1 MNEEL
6 LKIICCPETQQSLA
20 LADAALIEALN
31 QGIAS
36 GQLKNRAGRIL
47 AEKLE
52 GGLRR
57 VDGRCVY
64 PLRAGIPILLI
75 DEAIPLVD

>member
-1 MNEEL
+1 MNAEL
-6 LKIICCPETQQSLA
+6 LKTICCPETHQSLA
-20 LADAALIEALN
+20 LADAATIELLN
-31 QGIAS
+31 QCIAS
-36 GQLKNRAGRIL
+36 GQLKNRAGRIV

-57 VDGRCVY
+57 TDGQCVY

-75 DEAIPLVD
+75 DEAIPLAD